1 MKIIWEKIKQ
11 NNNLLIITS
20 FIYNTINFNS
30 RKIKGKNNSIK
41 LNSAFLK
48 KVKININGNNNE
60 VIIGRCSR
68 LIGTYIHITGNDNK
82 IIIEDN
88 VIIGKC
94 DLWREDNLGKIKIGK
109 NTTINSG
116 HIACTET
123 NSEIIISE
131 DCMIA
136 SNVTFRNGDS
146 HAILDNNRSRINFA
160 KDIHINKHVWI
171 GENAVILKGSEIGEG
186 SIVATGSIVTKK
198 FENNLIV
205 AGNPASIKKEGVY
218 WTRERTF

>member
-1 MKIIWEKIKQ
+1 MRIIWKKIKQ
-11 NNNLLIITS
+11 NNGLLKITS
-20 FIYNTINFNS
+20 FIYNLINFNS

-48 KVKININGNNNE
+48 NVKININGNNNE

-68 LIGTYIHITGNDNK
+68 LIGTYIHITGNNNK

-94 DLWREDNLGKIKIGK
+94 DLWREDDLGKIKIGK
-109 NTTINSG
+109 STTINSG
-116 HIACTET
+116 HIACTEI
-123 NSEIIISE
+123 NSEIIINE

-146 HAILDNNRSRINFA
+146 HSILDNNNNRINLP
-160 KDIHINKHVWI
+160 KNIQINKHVWI
-171 GENAVILKGSEIGEG
+171 GENAVILKGSEIGDG

-198 FENNLIV
+198 FKNNVIV
-205 AGNPASIKKEGVY
+205 AGNPAIIKKEGVN
-218 WTRERTF
+218 WTRERTC